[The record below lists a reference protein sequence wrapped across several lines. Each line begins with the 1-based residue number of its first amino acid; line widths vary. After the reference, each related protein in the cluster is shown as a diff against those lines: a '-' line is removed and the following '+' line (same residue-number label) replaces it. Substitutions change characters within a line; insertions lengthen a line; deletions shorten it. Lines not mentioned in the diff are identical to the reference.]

1 MIFFK
6 KKKIW
11 YCPQGPFFNNII
23 WGSTAFFQGILFSSK
38 NIVCLD
44 VDLLILY
51 FSLPL
56 LISLLALIIV
66 RVFLKISHYFT
77 LLNWLIL
84 LSQTFIILSINS
96 KSLVPTIIFI
106 LFCHVLLRLVVYGA
120 LFSSDL
126 RGKISHRENHNKE
139 NDRK

>member
-1 MIFFK
+1 MTFVQRM
-6 KKKIW
+6 KIW
-11 YCPQGPFFNNII
+11 YCPHGPLFNSLV
-23 WGSTAFFQGILFSSK
+23 WGSTILFQGILFSCKS
-38 NIVCLD
+38 IVYLD
-44 VDLLILY
+44 AKLLILY
-51 FSLPL
+51 FLLPL
-56 LISLLALIIV
+56 LSSLLALIIV

-77 LLNWLIL
+77 LLTWLIL
-84 LSQTFIILSINS
+84 LSQTFITLSINS

-106 LFCHVLLRLVVYGA
+106 LFCHVLLRLVIYGA